1 MCVLTQQTLSV
12 CWIANQSL
20 PVLLMMI
27 VRSYFLP
34 LFFLSFSL
42 CILYSQTLMPLYI
55 VTSLKG
61 SFVFKVIFLLNFNHY
76 CFYSLSLSFIFCYS
90 IIATPIGLLLFCF
103 VYYYLRDCILTLPT
117 FVTLTLHIFDDDVI
131 VILDCEFLFIL

>member
-76 CFYSLSLSFIFCYS
+76 CFYSLSLTLLYILLFYHCYS
-90 IIATPIGLLLFCF
+90 YWFAFVLFCLLLFE
-103 VYYYLRDCILTLPT
+103 R
-117 FVTLTLHIFDDDVI
+117 LHSNITNICNINIAYF
-131 VILDCEFLFIL
+131 